1 MTARTSP
8 AVASKRA
15 NQAVRSR
22 YKSLR
27 LNEEVE
33 SPAALADRL
42 IGILTPAAERDPGPA
57 SWAYREYVHAHFSNR
72 FLELCARY
80 PVPVRRHR

>member
-27 LNEEVE
+27 LNEQVE
-33 SPAALADRL
+33 SPAALADKL
-42 IGILTPAAERDPGPA
+42 VGILAPAAQSDPAPDSPA
-57 SWAYREYVHAHFSNR
+57 FRQWVAGVFSDR
-72 FLELCARY
+72 LAELCAS
-80 PVPVRRHR
+80 RRRS

>member
-1 MTARTSP
+1 MTTRTSP

-15 NQAVRSR
+15 NQAVKSR

-27 LNEEVE
+27 LNEQVE

-42 IGILTPAAERDPGPA
+42 IGILTPAAESDPAPS
-57 SWAYREYVHAHFSNR
+57 SWAYREYVHAHFSDR
-72 FLELCARY
+72 FLELCSRY
-80 PVPVRRHR
+80 PVPDRRRR